1 MILLTSASPLP
12 GIIIFLILILVYLV
26 WKWATEKTFRDII
39 QETQEENYQYDRAF
53 LKQNPDHKMSE
64 LIHDPDQPTQLKIPE
79 DLFPPDSVLKDGT
92 KYDTEAIF
100 PREWIF
106 QYYAKYKTRMMG
118 TEQPFMGIRD
128 FWIKVKKRK
137 ERLMSISV

>member
-1 MILLTSASPLP
+1 MILLTSPSPLP
-12 GIIIFLILILVYLV
+12 GIIIFLILILVFLI

-39 QETQEENYQYDRAF
+39 QETQKENYEHDRAF
-53 LKQNPDHKMSE
+53 LGKNPDHKLSE
-64 LIHDPDQPTQLKIPE
+64 LIYNPNQPSPLKIPE
-79 DLFPPDSVLKDGT
+79 DLFPPDKILKDE

-128 FWIKVKKRK
+128 FWLKVKKRK